1 MGKYADIVPLETS
14 PDPGETGRPTCCHSA
29 GKGINAIVR
38 GTALKD
44 QYHFPL
50 ESFMTRERFERIKAF
65 SEDKE
70 TPCLIIDLDIIRKNY
85 EDLRRNLPFAK
96 IYYAVKANPDDA
108 VVALLR
114 DLGSSFDVAS
124 RYELDQLLKLE
135 VPPERMS
142 FGNTIKKE
150 KDIAYFYEKG
160 VRLFVTDSITDLD
173 KLSRAAPGSK
183 VFFRLLTEG
192 LGADWPLSKK
202 FGSHPDLARQL
213 IKTAVRF
220 GLVPYGISFH
230 PGSQQRDV
238 GQWSSALTTV
248 AQLFAWARDDLMV
261 DLKMI
266 NMGGGFPAN
275 YIEPTDTL
283 AQYTEDIKRFLDNSF
298 KNDWPEEIIIEPGRS
313 MAGDAGVIVSEI
325 INIAKKSVHERY
337 PWIFLDIGKF
347 GGLIE
352 TLDEAIKYPVYF
364 EGEGTAVDVI
374 LAGPTCDS
382 MDILYEKTTYMMPE
396 TSRIGDRVFILTT
409 GAYTKSYSSI
419 YFNGFPPLASYILQ

>member
-1 MGKYADIVPLETS
+1 MKE
-14 PDPGETGRPTCCHSA
+14 
-29 GKGINAIVR
+29 
-38 GTALKD
+38 

-50 ESFMTRERFERIKAF
+50 ETYMSPERFERIKSFA
-65 SEDKE
+65 SDKE
-70 TPCLIIDLDIIRKNY
+70 TPCLIIDLDIIKKNY
-85 EDLRRNLPFAK
+85 EDLRKNLPFAK

-108 VVALLR
+108 VVSLLR
-114 DLGSSFDVAS
+114 DLGSNFDVAT
-124 RYELDQLLKLE
+124 RYELDQLLRLG
-135 VPPERMS
+135 VSPDRMS

-160 VRLFVTDSITDLD
+160 VRLYVTDSITDLD
-173 KLSRAAPGSK
+173 KISRAAPGSK

-202 FGSHPDLARQL
+202 FGSHPDLTRQL

-248 AQLFAWARDDLMV
+248 GQLFAWARDDLKV
-261 DLKMI
+261 ELKMI

-283 AQYTEDIKRFLDNSF
+283 PQYAEDIKRFLDNSF
-298 KNDWPEEIIIEPGRS
+298 KNQWPEEIIIEPGRS

-337 PWIFLDIGKF
+337 PWVFLDVGKF

-352 TLDEAIKYPVYF
+352 TLDEAIKYPIYF
-364 EGEGTAVDVI
+364 ESEGPAVEVI

-382 MDILYEKTTYMMPE
+382 MDILYEKTTYLMPE
-396 TSRIGDRVFILTT
+396 NARIGDRVYIFTT
-409 GAYTKSYSSI
+409 GAYTQSYSSV
-419 YFNGFPPLASYILQ
+419 YFNGFPPLKSYILPNL

>member
-1 MGKYADIVPLETS
+1 MSIEK
-14 PDPGETGRPTCCHSA
+14 
-29 GKGINAIVR
+29 
-38 GTALKD
+38 
-44 QYHFPL
+44 
-50 ESFMTRERFERIKAF
+50 FERIKEFAK
-65 SEDKE
+65 DKE
-70 TPCLIIDLDIIRKNY
+70 TPCLIIDLDVIRKNY
-85 EDLRRNLPFAK
+85 ENLRTLLPWST
-96 IYYAVKANPDDA
+96 IYYAIKANPDDA
-108 VVALLR
+108 VVSLLR
-114 DLGSSFDVAS
+114 DLGSNFDVAS
-124 RYELDQLLKLE
+124 RYELDQVLRLGISPDR
-135 VPPERMS
+135 VS

-160 VRLFVTDSITDLD
+160 VRLFVTDSLTDID

-220 GLVPYGISFH
+220 GLEPYGISFH

-238 GQWSSALTTV
+238 GQWSSALAIV
-248 AQLFAWARDDLMV
+248 GQLFNWARHDLKI

-275 YIEPTDTL
+275 YLEPTDSL
-283 AQYTEDIKRFLDNSF
+283 QQYAEDIKRFLDNSF
-298 KNDWPEEIIIEPGRS
+298 GLVWPEKIIIEPGRS

-325 INIAKKSVHERY
+325 VNIAKKSVHERY
-337 PWIFLDIGKF
+337 PWVFLDIGKF

-352 TLDEAIKYPVYF
+352 TLDESIKYPIYF
-364 EGEGTAVDVI
+364 EGQGAVEEVI

-382 MDILYEKTTYMMPE
+382 MDILYEQTPYFMP
-396 TSRIGDRVFILTT
+396 SSAKIGDRAYILTT
-409 GAYTKSYSSI
+409 GAYTQSYSSV
-419 YFNGFPPLASYILQ
+419 YFNGFPPLKSYILPSESRA

>member
-1 MGKYADIVPLETS
+1 MS
-14 PDPGETGRPTCCHSA
+14 
-29 GKGINAIVR
+29 
-38 GTALKD
+38 
-44 QYHFPL
+44 
-50 ESFMTRERFERIKAF
+50 REKFERIKEFAK
-65 SEDKE
+65 DKE
-70 TPCLIIDLDIIRKNY
+70 TPCLIIDLDVIRKNY
-85 EDLRRNLPFAK
+85 ENLQTYLPWAT

-108 VVALLR
+108 VVSLLR
-114 DLGSSFDVAS
+114 DLGSNFDVAS
-124 RYELDQLLKLE
+124 RYELDQLLRLG
-135 VPPERMS
+135 VSPDRMS

-160 VRLFVTDSITDLD
+160 VRLFVTDSIADID

-213 IKTAVRF
+213 MKTAMRF
-220 GLVPYGISFH
+220 GLEPYGISFH

-238 GQWSSALTTV
+238 GQWSSALAIV
-248 AQLFAWARDDLMV
+248 AQLFNWARHDLKV

-275 YIEPTDTL
+275 YLEPTDSL
-283 AQYTEDIKRFLDNSF
+283 EQYAQDIKRFLDNSF
-298 KNDWPEEIIIEPGRS
+298 GLVWPEKIVIEPGRS

-337 PWIFLDIGKF
+337 PWVFLDIGKF

-352 TLDEAIKYPVYF
+352 TLDESIKYPIYF
-364 EGEGTAVDVI
+364 EGQGSVEEVI

-382 MDILYEKTTYMMPE
+382 MDILYERTPYFMP
-396 TSRIGDRVFILTT
+396 SSAKIGDRVYILTT
-409 GAYTKSYSSI
+409 GAYTQSYSSV
-419 YFNGFPPLASYILQ
+419 YFNGFPPLKSYIL

>member
-1 MGKYADIVPLETS
+1 V
-14 PDPGETGRPTCCHSA
+14 
-29 GKGINAIVR
+29 
-38 GTALKD
+38 KD

-50 ESFMTRERFERIKAF
+50 ENFISKERFERIKAF
-65 SEDKE
+65 SGDKE
-70 TPCLIIDLDIIRKNY
+70 TPCLVIDLDIIRKNY
-85 EDLRRNLPFAK
+85 EDLRKYLPFTK

-108 VVALLR
+108 VVSLLR
-114 DLGSSFDVAS
+114 DLGSNFDVAT
-124 RYELDQLLKLE
+124 RYELDQLLRLGISAD
-135 VPPERMS
+135 RMS

-160 VRLFVTDSITDLD
+160 VRLYVTDSITDLD
-173 KLSRAAPGSK
+173 KIARAAPGSK

-220 GLVPYGISFH
+220 GLQPYGISFH

-248 AQLFAWARDDLMV
+248 SQLFAWARDDLKV
-261 DLKMI
+261 NLKMI

-283 AQYTEDIKRFLDNSF
+283 GQYADDIKRFLDNCF

-337 PWIFLDIGKF
+337 PWVFLDIGKF

-352 TLDEAIKYPVYF
+352 TLDEAIKYPIYF

-396 TSRIGDRVFILTT
+396 TARIGDRVYILTT
-409 GAYTKSYSSI
+409 GAYTQSYSSV
-419 YFNGFPPLASYILQ
+419 YFNGFPPLQSYILE

>member
-1 MGKYADIVPLETS
+1 MS
-14 PDPGETGRPTCCHSA
+14 
-29 GKGINAIVR
+29 
-38 GTALKD
+38 
-44 QYHFPL
+44 
-50 ESFMTRERFERIKAF
+50 REKFERIREFAK
-65 SEDKE
+65 DKE
-70 TPCLIIDLDIIRKNY
+70 TPCLILDLDVIRKNY
-85 EDLRRNLPFAK
+85 ENLRTYLPYATVF
-96 IYYAVKANPDDA
+96 YAVKANPDDA
-108 VVALLR
+108 VVSLLR
-114 DLGSSFDVAS
+114 DLGSCFDVAS
-124 RYELDQLLKLE
+124 RYELDQLLRLG
-135 VPPERMS
+135 VSPDRMS

-160 VRLFVTDSITDLD
+160 IRLFVTDSMSDLD
-173 KLSRAAPGSK
+173 KISRAAPGSK

-248 AQLFAWARDDLMV
+248 SQLFHWARHELHV

-275 YIEPTDTL
+275 YIEPTDTIQ
-283 AQYTEDIKRFLDNSF
+283 QYAEDIKRFLDNSF
-298 KNDWPEEIIIEPGRS
+298 GLIWPEQIIIEPGRS
-313 MAGDAGVIVSEI
+313 MAGDAGVIVTEI
-325 INIAKKSVHERY
+325 VNIAKKSVHDRH
-337 PWIFLDIGKF
+337 PWVFLDIGKF

-352 TLDEAIKYPVYF
+352 TLDEAIKYPIYF
-364 EGEGTAVDVI
+364 EGSGPAQQII

-382 MDILYEKTTYMMPE
+382 MDILYEKTPYFMPADA
-396 TSRIGDRVFILTT
+396 RIGDRAYILTT
-409 GAYTKSYSSI
+409 GAYTQSYSSI
-419 YFNGFPPLASYILQ
+419 YFNGFPPLKSYILPPA

>member
-1 MGKYADIVPLETS
+1 MQSEK
-14 PDPGETGRPTCCHSA
+14 
-29 GKGINAIVR
+29 
-38 GTALKD
+38 
-44 QYHFPL
+44 
-50 ESFMTRERFERIKAF
+50 FERIKEFAQ
-65 SEDKE
+65 DKE
-70 TPCLIIDLDIIRKNY
+70 TPCLIIDLDVIRNNY
-85 EDLRRNLPFAK
+85 ESLQTYLPWSI

-108 VVALLR
+108 VISLLR
-114 DLGSSFDVAS
+114 DLGSNFDVAS
-124 RYELDQLLKLE
+124 RYELDQLLRLGIS
-135 VPPERMS
+135 PDRMS

-150 KDIAYFYEKG
+150 KDIAYFYDKG
-160 VRLFVTDSITDLD
+160 VRLFVTDSISDID

-213 IKTAVRF
+213 MKTAVRF
-220 GLVPYGISFH
+220 GLEPYGISFH

-238 GQWSSALTTV
+238 GQWSSALAIV
-248 AQLFAWARDDLMV
+248 GQLFNWARHDLKI

-275 YIEPTDTL
+275 YLEPTDSL
-283 AQYTEDIKRFLDNSF
+283 QQYAEDIKRFLDNSF
-298 KNDWPEEIIIEPGRS
+298 GLVWPEKIVIEPGRS

-337 PWIFLDIGKF
+337 PWVFLDIGKF

-352 TLDEAIKYPVYF
+352 TLDESIKYPIYF
-364 EGEGTAVDVI
+364 EGQGSVEEVI

-382 MDILYEKTTYMMPE
+382 MDILYERTPYFMP
-396 TSRIGDRVFILTT
+396 SSAKIGDKAYILTA
-409 GAYTKSYSSI
+409 GAYTQSYSSV
-419 YFNGFPPLASYILQ
+419 YFNGFPPLQSYILPPRSR

>member
-1 MGKYADIVPLETS
+1 M
-14 PDPGETGRPTCCHSA
+14 
-29 GKGINAIVR
+29 
-38 GTALKD
+38 KD

-50 ESFMTRERFERIKAF
+50 ENFITKERFERIKAF
-65 SEDKE
+65 AQDKE
-70 TPCLIIDLDIIRKNY
+70 TPCLVIDLDIIRKNY
-85 EDLRRNLPFAK
+85 EDLRRHLPYAK

-108 VVALLR
+108 VVSLLK
-114 DLGSSFDVAS
+114 DLGSCFDVAT
-124 RYELDQLLKLE
+124 RYELDQLLRLG
-135 VPPERMS
+135 VSPDRMS

-160 VRLFVTDSITDLD
+160 VTLYVTDSISDLD
-173 KLSRAAPGSK
+173 KISRVAPGSR

-248 AQLFAWARDDLMV
+248 SQLFSWARDDLMV

-283 AQYTEDIKRFLDNSF
+283 AQYADDIKRFLDNCF
-298 KNDWPEEIIIEPGRS
+298 KNEWPEEIIIEPGRS

-325 INIAKKSVHERY
+325 VNIAKKSVHERY
-337 PWIFLDIGKF
+337 PWVFLDIGKF

-352 TLDEAIKYPVYF
+352 TLDEAIKYPIYF
-364 EGEGTAVDVI
+364 EGEGNAVDVI

-382 MDILYEKTTYMMPE
+382 MDILYEKTTYMMPD
-396 TSRIGDRVFILTT
+396 TARIGDKVYILTT
-409 GAYTKSYSSI
+409 GAYTQSYSSI
-419 YFNGFPPLASYILQ
+419 YFNGFPPLSSYILK

>member
-1 MGKYADIVPLETS
+1 M
-14 PDPGETGRPTCCHSA
+14 
-29 GKGINAIVR
+29 
-38 GTALKD
+38 KD

-50 ESFMTRERFERIKAF
+50 ENFMSRERFERIKAF
-65 SEDKE
+65 SGDKE
-70 TPCLIIDLDIIRKNY
+70 TPCLIIDLDIIKKNY
-85 EDLRRNLPFAK
+85 DDLVKYFPFAK

-108 VVALLR
+108 VVSLLAA
-114 DLGSSFDVAS
+114 LGSSFDVAT
-124 RYELDQLLKLE
+124 RFELDQLLRLG
-135 VPPERMS
+135 VSPDRMS

-160 VRLFVTDSITDLD
+160 VRLYATDSITDID
-173 KLSRAAPGSK
+173 KIARAAPGSK

-192 LGADWPLSKK
+192 LGADWPLSRK

-213 IKTAVRF
+213 IKTAIRF
-220 GLVPYGISFH
+220 GLVPHGISFH

-238 GQWSSALTTV
+238 GQWSTALTT
-248 AQLFAWARDDLMV
+248 ASQLMAWARDDLKV
-261 DLKMI
+261 DMKMI

-275 YIEPTDTL
+275 YVEPTDTL
-283 AQYTEDIKRFLDNSF
+283 GQYADDIKRFLDNCF

-313 MAGDAGVIVSEI
+313 MAGDAGVIVAEI

-337 PWIFLDIGKF
+337 PWVFLDIGKF

-352 TLDEAIKYPVYF
+352 TLDEAIKYPILF

-382 MDILYEKTTYMMPE
+382 MDILYEKTQYMMPE
-396 TSRIGDRVFILTT
+396 TARIGDRAYILTT
-409 GAYTKSYSSI
+409 GAYTQSYSSI
-419 YFNGFPPLASYILQ
+419 YFNGFPPLKSYILK

>member
-1 MGKYADIVPLETS
+1 VK
-14 PDPGETGRPTCCHSA
+14 
-29 GKGINAIVR
+29 
-38 GTALKD
+38 TA
-44 QYHFPL
+44 YSFPL
-50 ESFMTRERFERIKAF
+50 ENFMSREKFERIKEFAK
-65 SEDKE
+65 DKE
-70 TPCLIIDLDIIRKNY
+70 TPCLIIDLDVIRKNY
-85 EDLRRNLPFAK
+85 ENLQTYLPWAT

-108 VVALLR
+108 VVSLLR
-114 DLGSSFDVAS
+114 DLGSNFDVAS
-124 RYELDQLLKLE
+124 RYELDQLLRLG
-135 VPPERMS
+135 VSPDRMS

-160 VRLFVTDSITDLD
+160 VRLFVTDSIADID

-213 IKTAVRF
+213 MKTAMRF
-220 GLVPYGISFH
+220 GLEPYGISFH

-238 GQWSSALTTV
+238 GQWSSALAIV
-248 AQLFAWARDDLMV
+248 AQLFNWARHDLKV

-275 YIEPTDTL
+275 YLEPTDSL
-283 AQYTEDIKRFLDNSF
+283 EQYAQDIKRFLDNSF
-298 KNDWPEEIIIEPGRS
+298 GLVWPEKIVIEPGRS

-337 PWIFLDIGKF
+337 PWVFLDIGKF

-352 TLDEAIKYPVYF
+352 TLDESIKYPIYF
-364 EGEGTAVDVI
+364 EGQGSVEEVI

-382 MDILYEKTTYMMPE
+382 MDILYERTPYFMP
-396 TSRIGDRVFILTT
+396 SSAKIGDRVYILTT
-409 GAYTKSYSSI
+409 GAYTQSYSSV
-419 YFNGFPPLASYILQ
+419 YFNGFPPLKSYILPPA

>member
-1 MGKYADIVPLETS
+1 MTD
-14 PDPGETGRPTCCHSA
+14 RPTTCFDPVGSILY
-29 GKGINAIVR
+29 GER
-38 GTALKD
+38 GTAVKD

-50 ESFMTRERFERIKAF
+50 ENFITKERFERIKAF
-65 SEDKE
+65 AADKE

-85 EDLRRNLPFAK
+85 EDLRKFLPFTK

-108 VVALLR
+108 VVSLLR
-114 DLGSSFDVAS
+114 DLGSNFDVAT
-124 RYELDQLLKLE
+124 RYELDQLLRLDIS
-135 VPPERMS
+135 PDRMS

-173 KLSRAAPGSK
+173 KIARAAPGSK

-220 GLVPYGISFH
+220 GLQPYGISFH

-248 AQLFAWARDDLMV
+248 SQLFQWARDDLKV
-261 DLKMI
+261 NLKMI

-283 AQYTEDIKRFLDNSF
+283 GQYADDIKRFLDNCF
-298 KNDWPEEIIIEPGRS
+298 KNEWPEEIIIEPGRS

-337 PWIFLDIGKF
+337 PWVFLDVGKF

-352 TLDEAIKYPVYF
+352 TLDEAIKYPIYF

-374 LAGPTCDS
+374 LAGTTCDS
-382 MDILYEKTTYMMPE
+382 MDTLYEKTTYMMPE
-396 TSRIGDRVFILTT
+396 TARIGDKVYILTT
-409 GAYTKSYSSI
+409 GAYTQSYSSV
-419 YFNGFPPLASYILQ
+419 YFNGFPPLQSYILE